1 MDIKLIIQESI
12 WAMQTAHDVGTVDLT
27 NSINRLQDT
36 LNKLNQLPDIGLVI
50 QELAGIVGKY
60 ENRDVLLD
68 AKQITKTLSW
78 KHDASF
84 NPQFLGAQPA
94 RAGQDY

>member
-1 MDIKLIIQESI
+1 MDIKLVIQESI
-12 WAMQTAHDVGTVDLT
+12 WAMQTAHDVGNVDLT

-50 QELAGIVGKY
+50 QELADIVGKY

-68 AKQITKTLSW
+68 AKQITKTL
-78 KHDASF
+78 
-84 NPQFLGAQPA
+84 
-94 RAGQDY
+94 